1 MGYYDQTSN
10 GRRRPKR
17 GRTFLAGLAG
27 VLVGALLIWLL
38 FSARPELLPGNNA
51 QTTDNQQETVESGA
65 QGQTE
70 QRSVEVTND
79 VTEAVE
85 IADDTVVGI
94 TNLQAASDFFSEAPS
109 EEVGTGSGVIYKND
123 NGTVFVITNHH
134 VV

>member
-1 MGYYDQTSN
+1 MEQMGYYDQTPN
-10 GRRRPKR
+10 GRRRPPKR

-27 VLVGALLIWLL
+27 VLVGALMIWLL
-38 FSARPELLPGNNA
+38 FSARPELLPGNGSKTA
-51 QTTDNQQETVESGA
+51 QNQQETVEQGE

-94 TNLQAASDFFSEAPS
+94 TNLQGAS
-109 EEVGTGSGVIYKND
+109 
-123 NGTVFVITNHH
+123 
-134 VV
+134 